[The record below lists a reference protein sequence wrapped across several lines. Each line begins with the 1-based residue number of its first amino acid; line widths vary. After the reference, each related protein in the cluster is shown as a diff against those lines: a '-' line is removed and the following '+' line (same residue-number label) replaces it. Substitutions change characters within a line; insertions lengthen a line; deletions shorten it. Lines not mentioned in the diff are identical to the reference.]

1 MGCYGGEAQ
10 VMTGTQRGYII
21 SVFQLAGMCTGA
33 SEHKVVA
40 RRLQIQLRY
49 LGLQLTSW
57 EPVSQSGCFAVLVWA
72 EAQAGGRVDL
82 LEARRQ
88 LTLQLAPQ
96 QLQVRIQREDV
107 FLAMHRL

>member
-1 MGCYGGEAQ
+1 MASPA
-10 VMTGTQRGYII
+10 YIV
-21 SVFQLAGMCTGA
+21 SVFQLAGMCTG
-33 SEHKVVA
+33 SFDYKEVA
-40 RRLQIQLRY
+40 GRLQVQLRQ
-49 LGLQLTSW
+49 LGLELTSW

-72 EAQAGGRVDL
+72 EARAGERVDL

-88 LTLQLAPQ
+88 LTAQLTPQ

>member
-1 MGCYGGEAQ
+1 MASPSA
-10 VMTGTQRGYII
+10 TQPAYIV

-33 SEHKVVA
+33 FDYREIAAHLQT
-40 RRLQIQLRY
+40 RLRD
-49 LGLQLTSW
+49 LGLDLTAW

-72 EAQAGGRVDL
+72 EARAGGRVDL

-88 LTLQLAPQ
+88 LTEQLAPQ

>member
-1 MGCYGGEAQ
+1 
-10 VMTGTQRGYII
+10 MTGTQPGYII

-33 SEHKVVA
+33 FDYKEVA
-40 RRLQIQLRY
+40 ARLQAQLRD
-49 LGLQLTSW
+49 LGLELTSW

-72 EAQAGGRVDL
+72 EARAGGRVDL

-88 LTLQLAPQ
+88 LTAQLAPQ

>member
-1 MGCYGGEAQ
+1 
-10 VMTGTQRGYII
+10 MTGTQPGYII
-21 SVFQLAGMCTGA
+21 SVFQLAGMCTG
-33 SEHKVVA
+33 SFDYKEVA
-40 RRLQIQLRY
+40 ARLQTQLRD
-49 LGLQLTSW
+49 LGLELTAW

-72 EAQAGGRVDL
+72 EARAGGRVDL

-88 LTLQLAPQ
+88 LTGQLAPQ